1 MEFRKEMNGIALAM
15 VAGIWASVA
24 VGQGQGPGIEAL
36 LLPDPAPAPSA
47 PAAAKVPEP
56 VTAKSAEKAPAPE
69 AAKPVTG
76 KYKIV
81 KEEKPA
87 PVEQVAAKAPVAKPA
102 EQKVEMSAAKSAK
115 PDVKADVSAKPVK
128 TAPVPVAKKPVPKAK
143 KPKPETKV
151 VKEEK
156 AVPPVQKAEKKA
168 EKPQTA
174 AAAKPVEK
182 KPAVAAKPVEK
193 KTPAPIEEDT
203 DEINLNEVDD
213 SAVAAKGRPLV
224 KLAPQAPVS
233 PVTPEQPPADG
244 KASPK
249 ATSAPETGSAIAARF
264 LAGDETALVD
274 ISSDDATLTDI
285 LRQFRRATGANII
298 YAESSNLHQRVSVS
312 LKHVPWLEGMKSILN
327 SRGFRVESSGGIHFV
342 KEDKLAEP
350 IFTRTFQLNHA
361 SVDELTKL
369 FNDSYGTKGK
379 DGKLVKGVATPFQGA
394 NTIVVTANERTLAD
408 CEAIIKAVDKAVPQI
423 YIEARFIELSSEA
436 MHKLGLQWN
445 QLESWGA
452 TVHDLSAGASYAN
465 GRAGVYRNGHTDK
478 YYTPKDMVETGSSST
493 MSASESSRIG
503 DDSATRSSDSSSQSS
518 RTFQDLANGYSVFD
532 YRQKD
537 YLRQA
542 GDLAADSPMAWRN
555 SRIFSGQLS
564 VDDFNLAMSAFEQ
577 LQDTKIFSNPKVI
590 VSNGKKANVD
600 MTTKFPNIEL
610 TSQRNTSASASY
622 LDMSAELKEIP
633 GEDKDLF
640 AKSCFYSWGIT
651 LTVTP
656 RISPDG
662 LISVEIVPTISELD
676 TDVTPN
682 GFYAVQGADSSVG
695 MFPIIRFKRITT
707 DFTMKD
713 GATAVIGGLSRTT
726 EGDIDSGIPYLRKIP
741 WIGPKLFGWKSRG
754 KVQKEILV
762 FVTVGIADPAN
773 LPEDVGLPKNAVR
786 GREYVEKRA
795 LEPGDRP
802 NAADV
807 LKLDM
812 RPLDDRRSEGKK
824 KSDEDVSSESG
835 TVTITPV
842 VPEKE

>member
-1 MEFRKEMNGIALAM
+1 M
-15 VAGIWASVA
+15 
-24 VGQGQGPGIEAL
+24 
-36 LLPDPAPAPSA
+36 
-47 PAAAKVPEP
+47 
-56 VTAKSAEKAPAPE
+56 
-69 AAKPVTG
+69 
-76 KYKIV
+76 
-81 KEEKPA
+81 
-87 PVEQVAAKAPVAKPA
+87 PVAKPA
-102 EQKVEMSAAKSAK
+102 EQKVESPAAKPAK
-115 PDVKADVSAKPVK
+115 PDVKADASAKPVE
-128 TAPVPVAKKPVPKAK
+128 TASAPVAEKPVPKAK

-182 KPAVAAKPVEK
+182 KPTVAAKSVEK
-193 KTPAPIEEDT
+193 KPAAVDEDT

-213 SAVAAKGRPLV
+213 SAVAAKGRPVV
-224 KLAPQAPVS
+224 KLAPQDPAAPVAS
-233 PVTPEQPPADG
+233 EPSAADG
-244 KASPK
+244 NASAKAP
-249 ATSAPETGSAIAARF
+249 SASETGSAIAARF

-274 ISSDDATLTDI
+274 ITSDDATLTDI

-312 LKHVPWLEGMKSILN
+312 LKHVPWLQGMRSILN

-342 KEDKLAEP
+342 KEDKLVDP
-350 IFTRTFQLNHA
+350 LFTRTFQLNHA
-361 SVDELTKL
+361 SVDELAKL
-369 FNDSYGTKGK
+369 FNESYGTKGK

-465 GRAGVYRNGHTDK
+465 GRTGVYRNGHTDK
-478 YYTPKDMVETGSSST
+478 YYTPKDMTQTGAS
-493 MSASESSRIG
+493 SASSFSDSTQIG
-503 DDSATRSSDSSSQSS
+503 DDSATRRSDSSSQSS
-518 RTFQDLANGYSVFD
+518 TTFSDLASGRSVFD

-676 TDVTPN
+676 TDVTPT

-802 NAADV
+802 NAADI

-842 VPEKE
+842 SP